1 MRRPKAWTAWL
12 LMLPWLLFALTPP
25 LATLLT
31 SIKQP
36 VDAFAVPP
44 VWLFT
49 PTFAAYK
56 QLWVDEGFSLY
67 LWNSAIVALATVA
80 VSLVLGASAGYA
92 LARYRKTGGFTLLM
106 VALLF
111 RALPRTAFALPFYWI
126 ARATGLYDTR
136 LILVLVLVAVN
147 QPFTVWM
154 FRGFFLEIPEEIDEA
169 AMVDGCTRWGA
180 FRRVILPLA
189 MPGAIT
195 AGLFTLLL
203 AYNEFLMPVVL
214 TATRATTLPVAISAF
229 GTEDL
234 RYWTITAAGSVS
246 IALPIVV
253 VVLICQR
260 YFVRGLAFGAVKG

>member
-1 MRRPKAWTAWL
+1 MSRRAVVAWL
-12 LMLPWLLFALTPP
+12 LLAPWLAFAISPLALTF
-25 LATLLT
+25 LT
-31 SIKQP
+31 SVKQP

-44 VWLFT
+44 VWV
-49 PTFAAYK
+49 FAPSFEAYAT
-56 QLWVDEGFSLY
+56 LWLDEGFGRFLV
-67 LWNSAIVALATVA
+67 NSAVVAAATV
-80 VSLVLGASAGYA
+80 VISLTLGASAGYA
-92 LARYRKTGGFTLLM
+92 LARYKGVGGFTLLLI
-106 VALLF
+106 ALLF

-126 ARATGLYDTR
+126 AQRTGLYDTR
-136 LILVLVLVAVN
+136 TVLVLVLVAIN

-189 MPGAIT
+189 LPGAIT

-229 GTEDL
+229 GTEDI
-234 RYWTITAAGSVS
+234 RYWTVTAAGSVS
-246 IALPIVV
+246 IALPIIA
-253 VVLICQR
+253 VVLLCQR
-260 YFVRGLAFGAVKG
+260 YFVRGLTAGAVKG